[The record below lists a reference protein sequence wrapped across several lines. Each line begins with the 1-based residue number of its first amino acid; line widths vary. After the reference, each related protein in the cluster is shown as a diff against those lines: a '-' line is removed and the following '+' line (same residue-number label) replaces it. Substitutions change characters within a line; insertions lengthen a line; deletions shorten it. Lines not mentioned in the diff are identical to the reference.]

1 MVVVVVLFFC
11 KEMNARARVRFVFVW
26 AKFLLSLVL
35 DTGPKRSNV
44 TFQKKFFLSLQ
55 KVPSSLLALTFFSR
69 NARLYISASRFFF
82 SFFWLFIFRLSFSFH
97 LQKSLVTASLSFCD
111 TSAKHKHTHKNE
123 KRDDDAVSF
132 EMRDDD
138 VLFVVVVFKNG
149 ARFFVLFIFF
159 FFITQHACV
168 CRFKTIVSFYRR

>member
-35 DTGPKRSNV
+35 DTGPKRKYV
-44 TFQKKFFLSLQ
+44 TFQKFSSPE
-55 KVPSSLLALTFFSR
+55 KVPSSCFDFFTRTGDARAITFPPLASSSPFFAFS
-69 NARLYISASRFFF
+69 SFF
-82 SFFWLFIFRLSFSFH
+82 SFH
-97 LQKSLVTASLSFCD
+97 HAPQKSLVTASLSFCD

-159 FFITQHACV
+159 FFITHNARV
-168 CRFKTIVSFYRR
+168 CAALKRSSRFI